1 MEKRVM
7 STPSKLQFATQQA
20 AHWLSQNP
28 TAVRVALFVAP
39 VALALAV
46 ALATG
51 TPVYACPAVSS
62 GGGGCR

>member
-1 MEKRVM
+1 MP
-7 STPSKLQFATQQA
+7 TTSKLELA
-20 AHWLSQNP
+20 ASQIALWVSQNP
-28 TAVRVALFVAP
+28 TATRVALFVLP
-39 VALALAV
+39 VTVALAV

>member
-39 VALALAV
+39 VAHWHARLRL
-46 ALATG
+46 
-51 TPVYACPAVSS
+51 P
-62 GGGGCR
+62 GG